1 MILTPYVYKVH
12 LPLSDRLAIAQTY
25 VRFDG
30 YHGLVT
36 ELATDFQTNLK
47 PIYAIEEDVF
57 ARVRSPVTR
66 PQASRSVSSE
76 TTHRNS

>member
-47 PIYAIEEDVF
+47 PIYAIEEDV
-57 ARVRSPVTR
+57 
-66 PQASRSVSSE
+66 E
-76 TTHRNS
+76 

>member
-30 YHGLVT
+30 YHGLV
-36 ELATDFQTNLK
+36 
-47 PIYAIEEDVF
+47 
-57 ARVRSPVTR
+57 VTI
-66 PQASRSVSSE
+66 QAVSQWSKG
-76 TTHRNS
+76 

>member
-1 MILTPYVYKVH
+1 MILTPYVYKDH

-36 ELATDFQTNLK
+36 ELAT
-47 PIYAIEEDVF
+47 
-57 ARVRSPVTR
+57 VRRILSQSTP
-66 PQASRSVSSE
+66 SKKMSSKG
-76 TTHRNS
+76 SLPSYPAPSQPKCLI

>member
-12 LPLSDRLAIAQTY
+12 LPDSDRLDNAQTH

-57 ARVRSPVTR
+57 AMVRSPVTR
-66 PQASRSVSSE
+66 TQASRSVSSE